1 MPSTKEMLLAT
12 IADELPRTRRLLAAY
27 PAAQSEM
34 KPHPTSN
41 SARQL
46 AHTLCVEANVATLAA
61 KGTLDATKLGG
72 FPPAPATWA
81 EVMSA
86 FDGAYAGLA
95 DALKQTS
102 DATLEKPVIWL
113 IGPKQVGPVPAMQ
126 VVQFMLHDHIHHRG
140 QLSVYLRMTGSKVP
154 SIYGPSKDEPW
165 N

>member
-1 MPSTKEMLLAT
+1 MFMKQQLLSTF
-12 IADELPRTRRLLAAY
+12 ADELARTKRVLGAY

-34 KPHPTSN
+34 KPHPSSN

-46 AHTLCVEANVATLAA
+46 AHTLCVEANIAALAA

-72 FPPAPATWA
+72 FPPSPATWA

-86 FDGAYAGLA
+86 FDGAYAGLRTALEQATDA
-95 DALKQTS
+95 DL
-102 DATLEKPVIWL
+102 DKPVTWL
-113 IGPKQVGPVPAMQ
+113 RGPKDVGPVPAGA
-126 VVQFMLHDHIHHRG
+126 VIQFMLHDHIHHRG

-165 N
+165 R